1 MRVLV
6 VYYTQSGQLKEI
18 IDSVVAPLR
27 LDSDIVIDYEE
38 LRPVSD
44 YPFPW
49 GDAFFDCFPECV
61 MDIPCALQP
70 FSFNPETDYDLIIL
84 ACQSWFLSPS
94 IPIASFLKTTE
105 AQRLLRDRNV
115 ITLHGIRNMWV
126 SAQEIIKRKL
136 LATGASL
143 VGNIVLADRH
153 NNWIA
158 AITIVRWL
166 VHGKRGPTGILP
178 RAGVSDADISNA
190 SRFGEILI
198 DSMRTGNYDD
208 LQQKLVA
215 AGAVR
220 VKFDLLLIEKNA
232 RKIFVKFA
240 LNVIQRSTIS
250 AEKRS
255 AGISIFKG
263 YLLFAL
269 FLLSPFISV
278 IFTIAGIL
286 IYPVA
291 RKQIRYYQGIVL
303 KS

>member
-18 IDSVVAPLR
+18 IDSVVAPLTP
-27 LDSDIVIDYEE
+27 DSNIVVDYEE

-49 GDAFFDCFPECV
+49 ADAFFDCFPECV
-61 MDIPCALQP
+61 MDIPCALHP
-70 FSFNPETDYDLIIL
+70 FSFDPETEYDLIIL

-94 IPIASFLKTTE
+94 IPVASFLKTTE
-105 AQRLLRDRNV
+105 AQKLLRGRRV
-115 ITLHGIRNMWV
+115 VTLHGIRNMWV
-126 SAQEIIKRKL
+126 SAQEIIRQKL
-136 LATGASL
+136 FAAGARL

-178 RAGVSDADISNA
+178 RAGVSDADIKNA
-190 SRFGEILI
+190 SRFGEILL
-198 DSMRTGNYDD
+198 DSIKKNSYDD

-220 VKFDLLLIEKNA
+220 VKFDLLLIERNA

-240 LNVIQRSTIS
+240 RNVLHRSTIS

-255 AGISIFKG
+255 AGVSIFKG

-269 FLLSPFISV
+269 FLLSPIVSV
-278 IFTIAGIL
+278 IFTIAGLL

-291 RKQIRYYQGIVL
+291 RKLIKYYQGILL